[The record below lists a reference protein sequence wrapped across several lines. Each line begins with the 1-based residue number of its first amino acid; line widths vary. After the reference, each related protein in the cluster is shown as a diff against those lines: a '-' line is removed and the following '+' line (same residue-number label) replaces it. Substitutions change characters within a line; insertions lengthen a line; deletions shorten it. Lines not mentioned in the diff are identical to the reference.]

1 MRFPKMRSTE
11 QTREF
16 IQEFGGLDRRV
27 RGAENAFAEMRNM
40 SSDFYPA
47 LSPRRPRG
55 IVRNDM
61 ADCTALTA
69 CGKLAYIIGNKLYFG
84 EGNDAVI
91 MDLREAVTEKRQL
104 VTMGAY
110 LVVLP
115 DNMYLNTMNTKDR
128 GDFHVTRDLTDKGV
142 CTFTLYQ
149 KGVDQLWQDEEYN
162 LTNSHTVRLTGVEY
176 DGYSLFHAPQIY
188 QLGNVNKSTV
198 LPGVPNIVLQ
208 PRFSDYEVSLEV
220 SSGRAEIDTTY
231 NSGYYLAIKF
241 SSEIMH
247 GTLTVKNNK
256 SGVSVTHQINGCEY
270 DCIDTLPA
278 VNPKSGCWL
287 RQEEGVWQL
296 YNYDN
301 DCTLDTVVCIS
312 SPDFEKMPNGVMEN
326 FSLVV
331 EEGSS
336 ECVSSLKVE
345 KENVYCKDGCVWI
358 EGMLNASTR
367 YSTATWDHVT
377 VEFNAVVPK
386 MDFVIEAKNRLWGCR
401 HGQDANGNT
410 VNEIYASA
418 LGDFREWYRLNDIS
432 TDSWIASVGH
442 VGDFTG
448 ALNYRGYPLFFKEN
462 VMYKIY
468 GDYPENFQIISDE
481 STGVQA
487 GCDKS
492 LCVLSGLL
500 YYRSSNG
507 FMAYDGSSSVRIDT
521 ALGRERFTDAV
532 CGGVGSKLYIS
543 MKGEN
548 GAHSG
553 LYVYD
558 TEKDLWHMEDGSLVH
573 FFVPYAG
580 DLYFLDSEDR
590 LCTADGSAGGA
601 ETAPIVFAA
610 ETGIIGYS
618 TPDSKYVSRLA
629 LRVSVPHDGYLNIFI
644 EYNSAGVWEFKGSIE
659 GNGLQSFTVPVV
671 PQVCDHFRIRF
682 AGEGNCRIFG
692 FSKVLEEGGIV

>member
-55 IVRNDM
+55 IVRDDM
-61 ADCTALTA
+61 TDCTALTA
-69 CGKLAYIIGNKLYFG
+69 CGELAYIRGNTLYFG
-84 EGNDAVI
+84 EGSDAVT
-91 MDLREAVTEKRQL
+91 MKLREDVTEKRQL

-115 DNMYLNTMNTKDR
+115 DCMYLNTVNI
-128 GDFHVTRDLTDKGV
+128 GDKGVFHVTREGSDLNGAS
-142 CTFTLYQ
+142 FTLYNENNTNLSSLFA
-149 KGVDQLWQDEEYN
+149 KEVFDGVEVYGLWGNERRTYRVFWAPQSYVFCSDGD
-162 LTNSHTVRLTGVEY
+162 LCLTGVPNTELVCFADY
-176 DGYSLFHAPQIY
+176 KVTSEGVELIRKTGQPYMYISNAEAS
-188 QLGNVNKSTV
+188 GTV
-198 LPGVPNIVLQ
+198 TVTNIVT
-208 PRFSDYEVSLEV
+208 DM
-220 SSGRAEIDTTY
+220 T
-231 NSGYYLAIKF
+231 
-241 SSEIMH
+241 
-247 GTLTVKNNK
+247 
-256 SGVSVTHQINGCEY
+256 VTHKVINYSYEEIEFVSPSVPSVEKGY
-270 DCIDTLPA
+270 
-278 VNPKSGCWL
+278 WL
-287 RQEEGVWQL
+287 TKNGF
-296 YNYDN
+296 Y
-301 DCTLDTVVCIS
+301 CIS
-312 SPDFEKMPNGVMEN
+312 GSGTQTRLETRLRIDAPCFVNMPDGDVTN
-326 FSLVV
+326 FSLKVT
-331 EEGSS
+331 GTDYAPIS
-336 ECVSSLKVE
+336 VSGITAE
-345 KENVYCKDGCVWI
+345 CKDGVIWI
-358 EGMLNASTR
+358 NNVLLVSTPKFEVGANVR
-367 YSTATWDHVT
+367 VT
-377 VEFNAVVPK
+377 CEFDAIAPK

-401 HGQDANGNT
+401 HGQDVNGNT

-418 LGDFREWYRLNDIS
+418 LGDFREWYLLGSIS
-432 TDSWIASVGH
+432 TYSWTAAVGH

-448 ALNYRGYPLFFKEN
+448 AINYRGYPLFFKEN

-481 STGVQA
+481 SMGVQV

-500 YYRSSNG
+500 YYRSPNG
-507 FMAYDGSSSVRIDT
+507 FMAYDGSSSVRID
-521 ALGRERFTDAV
+521 AVLGRERFTDAV
-532 CGGVGSKLYIS
+532 CGGVGSKLYVS
-543 MKGEN
+543 MRGEN

-558 TEKDLWHMEDGSLVH
+558 TEKDMWHVEDNTQVR
-573 FFVPYAG
+573 FFLPYAS
-580 DLYFLDSEDR
+580 DLYFLDGNGR
-590 LCTADGSAGGA
+590 LCTARGSAGGSEA
-601 ETAPIVFAA
+601 APIVFAA

-644 EYNSAGVWEFKGSIE
+644 EYNSSGAWEFKGSIE

-682 AGEGNCRIFG
+682 AGEGNCRVFG
-692 FSKVLEEGGIV
+692 FSKVLEEGGMV